1 MQFQSLQDLPQRIK
15 QIYSTCTQEEQQYL
29 QQILYELSI
38 DGESATYNDIWL
50 ADYKEI
56 PVDKYTFLT
65 SPQYLGSTNNNGQSI
80 YPAWM
85 DTMLELERTG
95 NQYTEIVFT
104 GATRTGKT
112 STAVSD
118 ALYHL
123 YKLMCLR
130 NPQDYFGLKNIAT
143 ISIFFFN
150 ITQTLAKG
158 VAFRE
163 FNDTIMACPWFLEHG
178 TFTASETN
186 PVYIPEGDTIEITY
200 GSDASHALGKATFC
214 LVGSTEILTPE
225 GYRRI
230 DSITGR
236 HTVGQLGADDSVI
249 FVDGEIQI
257 TDYVSETIK
266 ITLED
271 GTTVEGT
278 PDHQVLLS
286 TGVYVA
292 LGDLMVGDD
301 LEEVQHEF

>member
-1 MQFQSLQDLPQRIK
+1 MAMHDFSELPQRIQ
-15 QIYSTCTQEEQQYL
+15 QIYYSCTEEEQKYL
-29 QQILYELSI
+29 RQILYELSVS
-38 DGESATYNDIWL
+38 GESKTYTDIWL

-65 SPQYLGSTNNNGQSI
+65 SPYYLGQSNNEGKSI

-85 DTMLELERTG
+85 DVMLELERTG
-95 NQYTEIVFT
+95 NQYTEIVLT

-118 ALYHL
+118 AIYQLYR
-123 YKLMCLR
+123 LMCLR
-130 NPQDYFGLKNIAT
+130 SPQDYFGLKSITN

-158 VAFRE
+158 VAFKE
-163 FNDTIMACPWFLEHG
+163 FNTTLSVSPWFNEHG
-178 TFTASETN
+178 TFTKSESN
-186 PVYIPEGDTIEITY
+186 PVYIPEGGTVEITY
-200 GSDASHALGKATFC
+200 GSDASHALGKATYC

-236 HTVGQLGADDSVI
+236 HTVGQLGADNSVI

-271 GTTVEGT
+271 GTIVEGT
-278 PDHQVLLS
+278 PDHQILLS

-301 LEEVQHEF
+301 VEEVQHEF